1 MKTKLSRHTKQ
12 IITKLTLFAL
22 TTTPAYAA
30 LPPNSGV
37 VLDSVKPPTVQQPL
51 QPSAD
56 IIVKNQ
62 DPVSQEGGEKIPVN
76 AFRISGEPPV
86 PAQELLTLIQNEAG
100 KELTLGELSALA
112 DKLTQHLRGQ
122 GYLVAFAYIPAQ
134 EIKDGLVEIS
144 VVPGKYGDIKI
155 SGDGHLRHNRLKDM
169 LFAAKPGM
177 LITRA
182 PLERA
187 LLLLSDL
194 NGVSVK
200 ATLLPGTVA
209 GVADLVLEV
218 TDTTKIGGVLYADN
232 WGNRYTGTTRYGTQM
247 AINNVSET
255 GDVFQLGGLT
265 TGQGINNYNFGY
277 STNWGNDGAKIEV
290 KYSRVDY
297 TLGDTFADL
306 GATGQAEVSSYGIS
320 YPLVRRRDFSLYS
333 TLTYDRKGLRDD
345 IANSGSYSPRTS
357 KLWSLALAGNFS
369 DTWLGG
375 SNNAFTLTHYRGKL
389 RFQDAAALAADAA
402 SAKTDGDF
410 TKTVLTWQRQ
420 QYVAKNLTFNMN
432 FTGQLASKNL
442 DSSEKLYLGGAD
454 GVRAFAQGE
463 ASGDQGYK
471 LTGELRW
478 LLPGLSTTKDSLYVN
493 GFYDYGSVMINQQP
507 YSTGTNRRSLM
518 GTGLGLLWIRP
529 SDFSIR
535 LDYAWKVGQEAS
547 ASNDNNKSGR
557 LWLQGV
563 KYF

>member
-86 PAQELLTLIQNEAG
+86 PAQELLALIQNEAG

-112 DKLTQHLRGQ
+112 GKLTQHLRGQ

-218 TDTTKIGGVLYADN
+218 TDTAKVGGALYADN
-232 WGNRYTGTTRYGTQM
+232 WGNDR
-247 AINNVSET
+247 
-255 GDVFQLGGLT
+255 
-265 TGQGINNYNFGY
+265 
-277 STNWGNDGAKIEV
+277 AKIEV

-306 GATGQAEVSSYGIS
+306 GATGQAEVSSYGVS

-375 SNNAFTLTHYRGKL
+375 SNNAFTLTHYQGKL
-389 RFQDAAALAADAA
+389 RFQDAAVLAADAA

-478 LLPGLSTTKDSLYVN
+478 HLPGLSTTKDAY
-493 GFYDYGSVMINQQP
+493 
-507 YSTGTNRRSLM
+507 T
-518 GTGLGLLWIRP
+518 
-529 SDFSIR
+529 
-535 LDYAWKVGQEAS
+535 
-547 ASNDNNKSGR
+547 
-557 LWLQGV
+557 
-563 KYF
+563 